1 MAEARSM
8 AIERRRI
15 GLREVAALAAN
26 EEVWD
31 SAVAGF
37 GARRQRSKAVAYVL
51 MYRTREGRLRRYTI
65 GRHGAPWTPETARIE
80 AKRLLGLVADG
91 EDPAGDKRRQ
101 RSQVTTVAELCDE
114 YLQEAEAGRLLTRR
128 RSGKKASTLMTDRGR
143 VVRHIKPL
151 LGKMS
156 VTAVVRDDIERFMHA
171 VAEGKSAVRVKTKA
185 RGVANVRG
193 GRGTATRTVGLLG
206 AIFGYAVRQ
215 GLRVDN
221 PVHGVTRFAD
231 GKRQRRLTDAEY
243 ALVGKALSRAA
254 EQQIWQPAVDAIRAL
269 AVTGWRRGEVLA
281 LRWCE
286 LDLARR
292 TALLGDTK
300 TGSSMRPLARPFI
313 AILEASARDRELVFP
328 ASRGDGSLTGFT
340 AFWERV
346 MKLGDVPQDI
356 TPHVLRHSFASIA
369 ADLGYAESTIA
380 ALLGHR
386 GGSMT
391 SRYIH
396 SADAVLLDAADR
408 VAFHVSRLLKA
419 SRAAKTRRDGDLS
432 LPRLHSPKASRPRG
446 GHRDSG
452 EDMRTPAD

>member
-1 MAEARSM
+1 M

-15 GLREVAALAAN
+15 GLREVAALAPN
-26 EEVWD
+26 QEVWD

-37 GARRQRSKAVAYVL
+37 GARRQRSKSIAYVVL
-51 MYRTREGRLRRYTI
+51 YRTRDGRPRRYTI

-91 EDPAGDKRRQ
+91 ADPAGDKRRQ
-101 RSQVTTVAELCDE
+101 RSQITTVAELCDE

-128 RSGKKASTLMTDRGR
+128 RAGKKLSTLMTDRGR

-151 LGKMS
+151 LGKLS
-156 VTAVVRDDIERFMHA
+156 VAAVARDDVERFMHA

-231 GKRQRRLTDAEY
+231 GKRQRRLIDAEY
-243 ALVGKALSRAA
+243 ALVGMALSRAI

-269 AVTGWRRGEVLA
+269 ALTGWRRGEVLA
-281 LRWCE
+281 LRWSE

-292 TALLGDTK
+292 TACLGDTK
-300 TGSSMRPLARPFI
+300 TGASMRPLARPVI
-313 AILEASARDRELVFP
+313 AILAARERDRELVFP

-340 AFWERV
+340 GFWERV
-346 MKLGDVPQDI
+346 MKLGDVPRDI
-356 TPHVLRHSFASIA
+356 TPHLLRHSFASVA
-369 ADLGYAESTIA
+369 ADLGYGESTIA
-380 ALLGHR
+380 ALIGHR
-386 GGSMT
+386 SGSIT
-391 SRYIH
+391 ARYIH
-396 SADAVLLDAADR
+396 SADAVLLGAADR
-408 VAFHVSRLLKA
+408 IAAHIQQLMKPVGPK
-419 SRAAKTRRDGDLS
+419 RARRRRIEAQGLAGPSVPLS
-432 LPRLHSPKASRPRG
+432 SAA
-446 GHRDSG
+446 
-452 EDMRTPAD
+452 PAPSS